1 MPFDWATTGPDAS
14 GMVVPP
20 GRSLARR
27 RLTDPRES
35 GISGANIRAGRAT
48 TLPNNPLEALYRRP
62 GFMIRRAHQIAV
74 SLFLEETGELGI
86 TTTQYGI
93 LLLLRHRPG
102 IDQITVSK
110 LLGLD
115 RSTTGMVIEKLEKAG
130 LIGRRVGTSDR
141 RRRTLALTRA
151 GARMLDKLAGPARTA
166 QERVLSAFDAP
177 ERAQFLRLLEKF
189 TRTFNDSTRVPLEA
203 HRSRE
208 AVVNEKR
215 IGRRHPS
222 GRR

>member
-1 MPFDWATTGPDAS
+1 
-14 GMVVPP
+14 
-20 GRSLARR
+20 
-27 RLTDPRES
+27 
-35 GISGANIRAGRAT
+35 
-48 TLPNNPLEALYRRP
+48 LPTNPLEALYRRP

-115 RSTTGMVIEKLEKAG
+115 RSTTGMVLEKLETAG
-130 LIGRRVGTSDR
+130 LIGRRVGTKDR

-151 GARMLDKLAGPARTA
+151 GARMLDKLAGAARTA
-166 QERVLSAFDAP
+166 QERVLSAFDAQ
-177 ERAQFLRLLEKF
+177 ERAEFLRLLEKF

-208 AVVNEKR
+208 APKDDER
-215 IGRRHPS
+215 PIRRRAAT
-222 GRR
+222 RR